1 MGEELVT
8 EEATVAVP
16 GTAEATVPVTA
27 AVMGEQPATGEE
39 PTTAVVKLAAK
50 VVVTVAAKAVVT
62 VAAKAVVMVA
72 AKAVVMVVTESRFG
86 SDFQFPQGSGYRSR
100 RTRAAA
106 MLLRAFILSG
116 WRPKAS
122 EKW

>member
-1 MGEELVT
+1 MGEDPV
-8 EEATVAVP
+8 
-16 GTAEATVPVTA
+16 TAEATVAVTA
-27 AVMGEQPATGEE
+27 AVMGEEPVTGEE
-39 PTTAVVKLAAK
+39 PTTAVAIVAAK
-50 VVVTVAAKAVVT
+50 AVVTVAAKAVVT

-72 AKAVVMVVTESRFG
+72 AKAVVMVAAKAVVMVVAESRFG

-106 MLLRAFILSG
+106 TLLRAFILSG